1 LVIAADGSLITE
13 RLSVPTELLVGQPY
27 NIESATVSGYRP
39 ALRKRGHL
47 DGELLLISNSTNP
60 GGGYLDHCVDQIT
73 DHFSETR
80 QIAFIPYALA
90 DHEAYAHTAE
100 KRFRRLGLLLASV
113 HREED
118 PRTVLSRS
126 DGVFVGGGNT
136 FRLLAQLRSK
146 GLLDEIKLRVESGM
160 SYAGASAGSNVACPT
175 IKTTNDMPIVDP
187 RGFEALGLFPYQI
200 NAHYV
205 DRDPDVA
212 HGGETRAQRI
222 AEFHEENTTPVIG
235 LYEGAMLRHEKG
247 RTSLHGN
254 RALLFRQGKAALEL
268 APGVNFE
275 EMISHP

>member
-1 LVIAADGSLITE
+1 MAADGSLISE
-13 RLSVPTELLVGQPY
+13 RLSVPTDLLVGQPY
-27 NIESATVSGYRP
+27 NIASATVSCYP
-39 ALRKRGHL
+39 SALRKRSHL

-60 GGGYLDHCVDQIT
+60 GGGYLDHCADQIT
-73 DHFSETR
+73 DHFAATR
-80 QIAFIPYALA
+80 QVAFIPYALA
-90 DHEAYAHTAE
+90 DHEAYARTAE
-100 KRFRRLGLLLASV
+100 ERFGRFGLLLASV

-118 PRTVLSRS
+118 PRTVLSQS
-126 DGVFVGGGNT
+126 DGVFIGGGNT
-136 FRLLAQLRSK
+136 FRLLAQMRSK
-146 GLLDEIKLRVESGM
+146 GLLDEIKQRVESGM
-160 SYAGASAGSNVACPT
+160 YYAGASAGSNVACPT

-254 RALLFRQGKAALEL
+254 RALLFLRGKAALEL
-268 APGVNFE
+268 TPGVILE
-275 EMISHP
+275 ETIEHP